1 MVSPDAKRRGVTYLV
16 QQRRCSQR
24 HACQL
29 VGVARSTARYECRKQ
44 ADKPLVEAIQEQ
56 VRQHPMYGYR
66 PITTLLRRQ
75 GWAVNHKRVYRL
87 WREAGLQ
94 LPRRKVW
101 KRRWHGS
108 PERLRRAEQPNQVW
122 SYDFLEARTERG
134 GRLRI
139 LAVLD
144 EYTRECLSLYVARSI
159 SSARVIH
166 LLQWLFV
173 TRGVPAHLR
182 SDNGPE
188 FVARAIQMW
197 LEEQQCQTLYIKPG
211 SPWENPFIESF
222 IGKLRAECLNRYT
235 FADGQEAQHLLESW
249 RQEYNHERPH
259 SALGYLS
266 PSVYAAQIGNP
277 LTLTGT

>member
-1 MVSPDAKRRGVTYLV
+1 MVSPDAKRRGVQQLV
-16 QQRRCSQR
+16 EQRQFSQR

-29 VGVARSTARYECRKQ
+29 VGVARSTARYECRKR
-44 ADKPLVEAIQEQ
+44 ADEPLVEAIQEQ
-56 VRQHPMYGYR
+56 VRQHPVYGYR
-66 PITTLLRRQ
+66 PITALLRRQ
-75 GWAVNHKRVYRL
+75 GWPVNHKRVYRL

-108 PERLRRAEQPNQVW
+108 PERLQRAEQPNQVW

-139 LAVLD
+139 LAILD
-144 EYTRECLSLYVARSI
+144 EYTRECLALYVARSI
-159 SSARVIH
+159 ASARVVH

-173 TRGVPAHLR
+173 TRSVPAHLR

-188 FVARAIQMW
+188 FVARAVQMW
-197 LEEQQCQTLYIKPG
+197 LEEQHCQTLYIKPG

-222 IGKLRAECLNRYT
+222 NGKLRAECLNRYT
-235 FADGQEAQHLLESW
+235 FVDGQEAQQLLEAW

-266 PSVYAAQIGNP
+266 PSVYAAQVCNS
-277 LTLTGT
+277 LTLTGA